1 MKLYVNYLAH
11 SLTDSQ
17 FPILTWEEF
26 CFVKPCVHA
35 IFGEAGVECAD
46 GVTVRVGVAEE
57 DFEGAFVKGWHN
69 GCTDLKR
76 ILRLREMC

>member
-26 CFVKPCVHA
+26 GFVEPCVHA
-35 IFGEAGVECAD
+35 VLGQAGVKSAH

-57 DFEGAFVKGWHN
+57 DFEGAFGFWHSDSVLEFQ
-69 GCTDLKR
+69 CTKLT
-76 ILRLREMC
+76 